1 MVAFAKSW
9 RSLNWA
15 IPPINFV
22 GQRPRSDLGDT
33 MRRESGSATRLR
45 LANLLGNGQYSF
57 AVVGESHHQ
66 IELEEIV
73 GGRTEESADFECAA
87 LLVSEPDNSFD
98 PNAIM
103 VFITGEKVGYLP
115 RKAAARYNEARQA
128 HGIDL
133 AVCDA
138 TIVGGWDRGDDDV
151 GHFGV
156 RLDVSQPF
164 RFENIR
170 DWQPPAGQA
179 AAQQPTR
186 RSRYSAVLAV
196 LFICAGAMAWYVM
209 TSPSAPR
216 ATVATDYPLKPSQ
229 APAWTG
235 AITEASAAPLS
246 KAEPIVADQAR
257 ETVPLPR
264 PRPAT
269 GPLRLVRS
277 P

>member
-1 MVAFAKSW
+1 MTSLLLKRASAS
-9 RSLNWA
+9 RS
-15 IPPINFV
+15 
-22 GQRPRSDLGDT
+22 
-33 MRRESGSATRLR
+33 SGEWNDDDYDV
-45 LANLLGNGQYSF
+45 LADSE
-57 AVVGESHHQ
+57 VVGRIMKVHAAPKKAPTS
-66 IELEEIV
+66 
-73 GGRTEESADFECAA
+73 SALRCWCRR
-87 LLVSEPDNSFD
+87 PDNSFD

-128 HGIDL
+128 HGVDL

-170 DWQPPAGQA
+170 DWEPPASQA
-179 AAQQPTR
+179 ATQQPTR
-186 RSRYSAVLAV
+186 RSRYSAILAV
-196 LFICAGAMAWYVM
+196 VFICAGAMAWYVM
-209 TSPSAPR
+209 TSSSAPR

-235 AITEASAAPLS
+235 AITEASAAPS